1 MSAAQSITALMPD
14 QTLADRAMAQS
25 CENYRAAEMHVLI
38 RFGKWS
44 EILQRAPPEDPQVI
58 MIYHLL

>member
-1 MSAAQSITALMPD
+1 
-14 QTLADRAMAQS
+14 
-25 CENYRAAEMHVLI
+25 MHVLI